1 VVYTLQEEDTAPVP
15 DDIAPSSYRAA
26 LASNKAAD
34 LREAIRS
41 ELQTLQHDRR
51 CWRFV
56 PYPPRGTPILHCHF
70 VFKKKKHFGQVVRY
84 KVRLVVDGSG
94 QRQGVN
100 YSETF
105 APVVKYATFRVFCA
119 IGALHGLSIHQ
130 QLDVKNTSI
139 YAPLEEEVYMLTKK
153 CMLHQVWFALTVWF
167 KTGTSQLEWP
177 PP

>member
-1 VVYTLQEEDTAPVP
+1 VCTLQEEGTTPVP

-26 LASNKAAD
+26 LASNEAANW
-34 LREAIRS
+34 RKAIRS

-56 PYPPRGTPILHCHF
+56 PYPPRGTPILRCHF

-84 KVRLVVDGSG
+84 KARLVVDGSG

-100 YSETF
+100 YSAIF

-119 IGALHGLSIHQ
+119 TSHYTGSLS
-130 QLDVKNTSI
+130 TSW
-139 YAPLEEEVYMLTKK
+139 M
-153 CMLHQVWFALTVWF
+153 
-167 KTGTSQLEWP
+167 
-177 PP
+177 